1 MNHFS
6 GGFPAQTT
14 IWGLYNISIYVRK
27 SGATN
32 KHKQLPNFCKDIDH
46 PRLWSYLDNLN
57 LDTPNSNQNLTT
69 LRHFGRMPE
78 TFTFQQKW
86 RLRWML
92 EIHHRSPLTKVF
104 LIPKFWGKKTLR
116 TMLMETLSS
125 LNVPYSK
132 VFPWHHITIVKVM
145 ASFLFFLNR
154 CKFSSLDTQNSV
166 ASIHRPCCLTPT
178 GTSGVVKTLRAPS
191 DPPSGAQPGDF
202 LSRLKRLIEILR
214 NETTTSW
221 LMHVYIDMYII
232 IWTWME
238 LWRIRGWVS
247 WLNMILGYTGYT
259 WNLWMS
265 SIYADSF
272 VLQNHRLQHG
282 FGSTHLCNRIFTNQL
297 CFFFRASCCQE
308 RHGGNKDDWTWRTII
323 KYIYI

>member
-1 MNHFS
+1 MMNHFS

-104 LIPKFWGKKTLR
+104 LIPKF
-116 TMLMETLSS
+116 
-125 LNVPYSK
+125 
-132 VFPWHHITIVKVM
+132 
-145 ASFLFFLNR
+145 
-154 CKFSSLDTQNSV
+154 
-166 ASIHRPCCLTPT
+166 
-178 GTSGVVKTLRAPS
+178 
-191 DPPSGAQPGDF
+191 
-202 LSRLKRLIEILR
+202 
-214 NETTTSW
+214 
-221 LMHVYIDMYII
+221 
-232 IWTWME
+232 
-238 LWRIRGWVS
+238 
-247 WLNMILGYTGYT
+247 
-259 WNLWMS
+259 
-265 SIYADSF
+265 
-272 VLQNHRLQHG
+272 
-282 FGSTHLCNRIFTNQL
+282 
-297 CFFFRASCCQE
+297 
-308 RHGGNKDDWTWRTII
+308 
-323 KYIYI
+323 